1 MISQISQKENTIKQL
16 ESLLQACSTQEGD
29 VSDDNMSPVE
39 DKQVQ
44 AHIQVSKL
52 KQDRLQQEIDQLKIQ
67 LKNLMLENRQAER
80 LLQEVRLV

>member
-1 MISQISQKENTIKQL
+1 M
-16 ESLLQACSTQEGD
+16 ESLLQACSPQEGD
-29 VSDDNMSPVE
+29 VSDDNMSPFE

-67 LKNLMLENRQAER
+67 LKNVMLENRQAER